1 MRLNGTRHG
10 GNAGVSLL
18 SYIVRLAWHIRGSMN
33 HLHARMMVRH
43 GRSMKLVGNVRRK
56 ALSAAVLLL
65 KMLPMD
71 LLLKVGIRSR
81 AMQ

>member
-1 MRLNGTRHG
+1 
-10 GNAGVSLL
+10 
-18 SYIVRLAWHIRGSMN
+18 MN
-33 HLHARMMVRH
+33 HLDARMMVRH
-43 GRSMKLVGNVRRK
+43 GWSMELVGNVRRK